1 VGDCNGLLS
10 VGGSYFNLSCM
21 LTFELVAQY
30 ITIVI
35 IESMLMANFMSI
47 FLTPSV
53 AENHHRGTN
62 SESSAKISFLLLHPL
77 DRLA

>member
-1 VGDCNGLLS
+1 
-10 VGGSYFNLSCM
+10 M

-30 ITIVI
+30 IT

-62 SESSAKISFLLLHPL
+62 SESLAKISFLLLHPL

>member
-1 VGDCNGLLS
+1 
-10 VGGSYFNLSCM
+10 M

-35 IESMLMANFMSI
+35 IDSMLMANFMSI

-77 DRLA
+77 DRLAKLCQSLTVILCKTAAL